1 MAVDD
6 DAQVLHA
13 PTRDLRNAYRKDYR
27 VHSTESAREALD
39 ALKELKQKNEVVA
52 LFVSDQRMPEMLG
65 VEFLVEARKKISE
78 AKRVPITAYSDTD
91 AAIKAINEVRL
102 DYCLTNSGIR
112 PKRKCSPS

>member
-1 MAVDD
+1 M
-6 DAQVLHA
+6 
-13 PTRDLRNAYRKDYR
+13 
-27 VHSTESAREALD
+27 HSTESAREALD

-65 VEFLVEARKKISE
+65 VEFLVEARKIFPE
-78 AKRVPITAYSDTD
+78 AKRVLITAYSDTD

>member
-1 MAVDD
+1 M
-6 DAQVLHA
+6 
-13 PTRDLRNAYRKDYR
+13 
-27 VHSTESAREALD
+27 HSTESAREALD

-65 VEFLVEARKKISE
+65 VEFLVEARKIFPE
-78 AKRVPITAYSDTD
+78 AKRVLITAYSDTD

-102 DYCLTNSGIR
+102 DYYLTNSGIR